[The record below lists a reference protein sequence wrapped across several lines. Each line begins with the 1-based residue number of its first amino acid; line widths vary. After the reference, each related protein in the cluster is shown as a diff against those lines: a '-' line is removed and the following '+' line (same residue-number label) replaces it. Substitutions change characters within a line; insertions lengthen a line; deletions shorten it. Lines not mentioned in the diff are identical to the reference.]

1 MQLRY
6 EGVPFFWTSQ
16 FGKTIRYAGYASKP
30 DDIVIHGSVSA
41 PLAEVSFT
49 VFYVL
54 GERVAAVATFNRDPQ
69 AVAAMELL
77 RLGEM
82 PSPRQLRGVDS
93 LDLQVCL
100 RGGGPRVTSSELQ
113 GLAPSRR
120 NTSSNVWLRA
130 PRGQQRLG
138 LVEFRARADG
148 AIRGLGCYLANY
160 GNALAL

>member
-1 MQLRY
+1 MLGMRVRY

-30 DDIVIHGSVSA
+30 DDVVIHGSISA

-93 LDLQVCL
+93 LDLQVRL
-100 RGGGPRVTSSELQ
+100 TGRQAFAGARLSSKAVAPFAQEYLKQRVAA
-113 GLAPSRR
+113 GAARPA
-120 NTSSNVWLRA
+120 A
-130 PRGQQRLG
+130 PRAGG
-138 LVEFRARADG
+138 VSSTG
-148 AIRGLGCYLANY
+148 
-160 GNALAL
+160 